1 MRPGARAQR
10 GDSARDPGACAVC
23 VPGQEEPVAA
33 RGRAGESARQ
43 PQCAGRAAGAR
54 RQVLPAGACPTCARA
69 LNPTLPNPAI
79 PCKIGEGLVRRPAA
93 RRGPAAGLP
102 AGAGDTAAA
111 RAVAARSQP
120 PRTALASHDRR
131 PESAAPRTDTGRT
144 ARACVCFCG
153 SRRGSAWQQAGR
165 RDAPGRSSAVR
176 ARGRGRQ
183 AWARQPRARRRPQAG
198 RPRMRARQ
206 WQRRRQLPAP
216 AV

>member
-144 ARACVCFCG
+144 ARARARVLRG
-153 SRRGSAWQQAGR
+153 SRHCLACRQADRGGVAGGSSGGGARERGRQAQVPQPRARYDQQAGR
-165 RDAPGRSSAVR
+165 RA
-176 ARGRGRQ
+176 
-183 AWARQPRARRRPQAG
+183 RARRRAL
-198 RPRMRARQ
+198 A
-206 WQRRRQLPAP
+206 
-216 AV
+216 